1 MKGAHWQLSVS
12 IHSTSH
18 HEPVQHKFIYEI
30 KVSHTYP
37 SEVRWLFPMSIQP
50 DEKAPKI
57 NMKNGEFYD
66 EDLLSRLIT

>member
-1 MKGAHWQLSVS
+1 
-12 IHSTSH
+12 
-18 HEPVQHKFIYEI
+18 
-30 KVSHTYP
+30 
-37 SEVRWLFPMSIQP
+37 MSIQP